1 MLAYRYLRPGYA
13 LALEARRFDE
23 AEVLQALIESLKLS
37 TVVADDG
44 QMMTEMTLSVRNQGR
59 QHLEIG
65 LPAGAT
71 VWSAFVAGQAV
82 RPSVKEGKLLLPLEQ
97 SVGDETAIPIEV
109 VYVATNRFPMKR
121 GAIELISPQLDA
133 PLKSARWELFLPPDY
148 QYSDFAGTMAHEVE
162 TAMIEA
168 SSFSFLDY
176 SSRESENRAELAKEL
191 KSEISSAKKKL
202 SKGNVKEAMA
212 DYNRARSKGDL
223 AAAKDNEA
231 KQLETDLRRAQGNN
245 LIQAQNDFSWSNSG
259 QATESQPL
267 AIAAPP
273 IQYDAAAAE
282 AQWTKLQQAQDLAV
296 AKVQPIR
303 VSLPTRG
310 LRHGFTQVLQ
320 TKEGKP
326 LTIQFM
332 ASNSRVISWPKRIAG
347 PVAGFLVLWLV
358 VTLITN
364 RTITTKP
371 AVRGAQ
377 SN

>member
-1 MLAYRYLRPGYA
+1 
-13 LALEARRFDE
+13 
-23 AEVLQALIESLKLS
+23 
-37 TVVADDG
+37 
-44 QMMTEMTLSVRNQGR
+44 
-59 QHLEIG
+59 
-65 LPAGAT
+65 
-71 VWSAFVAGQAV
+71 
-82 RPSVKEGKLLLPLEQ
+82 
-97 SVGDETAIPIEV
+97 
-109 VYVATNRFPMKR
+109 
-121 GAIELISPQLDA
+121 
-133 PLKSARWELFLPPDY
+133 
-148 QYSDFAGTMAHEVE
+148 
-162 TAMIEA
+162 MIEA

-191 KSEISSAKKKL
+191 KSEISSAKSKL

-245 LIQAQNDFSWSNSG
+245 LIQAQNDFSLSNSG
-259 QATESQPL
+259 QATEAQPL
-267 AIAAPP
+267 ASAAPA

-332 ASNSRVISWPKRIAG
+332 ASNSRFITWPKRIAG
-347 PVAGFLVLWLV
+347 PVAGFLALWMV
-358 VTLITN
+358 VALFTN
-364 RTITTKP
+364 RTMARKP
-371 AVRGAQ
+371 GI
-377 SN
+377 